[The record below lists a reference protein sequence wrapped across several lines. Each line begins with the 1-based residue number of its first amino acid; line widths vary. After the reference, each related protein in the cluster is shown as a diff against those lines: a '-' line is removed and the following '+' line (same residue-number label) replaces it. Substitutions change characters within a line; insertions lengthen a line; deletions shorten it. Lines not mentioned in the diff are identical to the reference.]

1 MFGATGFEPA
11 TTCTPTEDPS
21 RPTIT
26 NHHQPCAITGDE
38 SRAAVQPSQGS
49 DTIHRNFAANLLPP
63 PSSIPHELAGGT
75 ERLLTVRQVADRL
88 GVCAATV
95 YKWTAD
101 GTLPHVRIANVIRFR
116 PADLAAIIAGTGP

>member
-1 MFGATGFEPA
+1 MVGATGFEPA

-26 NHHQPCAITGDE
+26 SHHQPCVITGDE
-38 SRAAVQPSQGS
+38 SGAAVQPSQGS
-49 DTIHRNFAANLLPP
+49 GTLHRNFAANVLPP
-63 PSSIPHELAGGT
+63 PSSIPHALASGT
-75 ERLLTVRQVADRL
+75 ERLLTVRQVAARL

-101 GTLPHVRIANVIRFR
+101 GTLPHVRIVNVIRFR
-116 PADLAAIIAGTGP
+116 PADLAAIIARTAP